1 MRAAILSLVFVVA
14 LAGCQGTDEALTTDS
29 TPSVI
34 SELAASAI
42 AGDMASRFAE
52 QMGPVAKVPIKL
64 EKDPSAFSTALEAA
78 LKGWGFAVITD
89 GKVDK
94 TVKPIELAYSIDSAD
109 GQILAR
115 LWTPSIAIS
124 RVYAPTAAGAD
135 PVSPLSKLEMN

>member
-1 MRAAILSLVFVVA
+1 MRAAILSLIFVIG

-34 SELAASAI
+34 SGPAASAI
-42 AGDMASRFAE
+42 AGDMASRLAE
-52 QMGPVAKVPIKL
+52 QMGPVAKAPIKMD
-64 EKDPSAFSTALEAA
+64 KDSSAFSTALEAA

-94 TVKPIELAYSIDSAD
+94 AIKPIELAYSIDSSD

-115 LWTPSIAIS
+115 LWTASIAIS